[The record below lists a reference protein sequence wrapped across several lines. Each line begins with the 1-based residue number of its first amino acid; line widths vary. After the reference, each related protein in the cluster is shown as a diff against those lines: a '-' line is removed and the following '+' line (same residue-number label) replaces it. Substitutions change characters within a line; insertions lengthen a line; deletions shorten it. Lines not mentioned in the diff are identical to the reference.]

1 MFTLSTVNL
10 RKLSLLL
17 SEKNTR
23 HRRASR
29 SKTTA
34 GLVGLLAI
42 TLLAACGG
50 ATKTAERGRTAP
62 PPLYSPISGREVTS
76 PDQRVLVIKV
86 ENTAAARPQVGLA
99 SADMVFVEE
108 VEGGITRLAAVFS
121 SQRPDIVGPVR
132 SARITDPQLVAQFGK
147 VAFVYS
153 GAQARMS
160 PVLKAANLIQ
170 VKERRN
176 DAWTRST
183 LRGAPH
189 NLYGHPTALLD
200 QAGDGVSTAKSMGRS
215 FSDAIPTGGTAIV
228 SIKAAYPA
236 ESMVVQWDATAKHWQ
251 VTSGRDVITDGTP
264 AVAGDAEAAGSPVH
278 PADVLV
284 QYVIQRPSQFHDR
297 HGGVTPFAQTIGTG
311 AGVLLRDGQMWNVK
325 WSRATEAD
333 PTVWTYATTGASVS
347 FKRGTIWNLLVPN
360 DRPVQVTKPTPPAAS
375 GSASPST
382 RQ

>member
-1 MFTLSTVNL
+1 MSVGL
-10 RKLSLLL
+10 
-17 SEKNTR
+17 
-23 HRRASR
+23 
-29 SKTTA
+29 A
-34 GLVGLLAI
+34 GLVVLS
-42 TLLAACGG
+42 LLAACGG
-50 ATKTAERGRTAP
+50 STKTAKPGRVAP
-62 PPLYSPISGREVTS
+62 PPVYSPISGREVTS

-86 ENTAAARPQVGLA
+86 ENTAAARPQVGLS

-153 GAQARMS
+153 GAQARMA
-160 PVLKAANLIQ
+160 PVLAAANLIQ

-200 QAGDGVSTAKSMGRS
+200 QAGEGVSVASSMNRR
-215 FSDAIPTGGTAIV
+215 FSDAIPVGGTAILAM
-228 SIKAAYPA
+228 KAAYPA
-236 ESMVVQWDATAKHWQ
+236 ESMVVQWDAPTKQWRI
-251 VTSGRDVITDGTP
+251 TSGRDVITDGTA
-264 AVAGDAEAAGSPVH
+264 AVATDPTSEGSPVR

-311 AGVLLRDGQMWNVK
+311 TGLLLRDGQMWNVK

-333 PTVWTYATTGASVS
+333 PTVWSDATTGAPVS
-347 FKRGTIWNLLVPN
+347 FKRGTIWNSLVPN
-360 DRPVQVTKPTPPAAS
+360 DRPVQITKPVLAAAS

-382 RQ
+382 QQ